1 MEEYTVDS
9 RLQSTPASQLTKI
22 RDDLWPGD
30 ELDVCL
36 LGVTH
41 EGAGQGQQGGSDH
54 VSCLVSLRSVR
65 SVDDV
70 ECLL

>member
-9 RLQSTPASQLTKI
+9 RFQSTPASELTKI
-22 RDDLWPGD
+22 RDNLWPGD

-36 LGVTH
+36 LGVTR
-41 EGAGQGQQGGSDH
+41 EAKGQGQQGGSDH